1 MWLKTKV
8 SKKRTFWAEKVLVFI
23 IVILLYNNC
32 FIFPLQDFFNVI
44 LYILRTLQIYFLV
57 KNANQIT

>member
-32 FIFPLQDFFNVI
+32 FIFPLQDFFIFECHSLHFEN
-44 LYILRTLQIYFLV
+44 
-57 KNANQIT
+57 ITDIFFG